1 MYFVLSFNDHNFKRA
16 VDACL
21 AGSQKLSKSKIT
33 DLNEAKKFCE
43 EQIRKDNYQN
53 ILFIYHYLFFHFGF
67 RFSKK
72 ADIPSLASIAIIF
85 IVIILLVYA

>member
-33 DLNEAKKFCE
+33 DLKEAKTFCE
-43 EQIRKDNYQN
+43 EQI
-53 ILFIYHYLFFHFGF
+53 
-67 RFSKK
+67 KK
-72 ADIPSLASIAIIF
+72 GK
-85 IVIILLVYA
+85 